1 MRRTV
6 AIFSLLAILF
16 STTTAQQV
24 IPLDAKGESCVTAV
38 DGKLNLSVAGVDF
51 TFSGEKKQEQSGSKK
66 SSFSFAGT
74 NMVKTN
80 HLALIE
86 LGSNFTVNNSFDKY
100 DGAVK
105 EALNFSNYK
114 SVVCTINLMT
124 MNVPLNPKRT
134 LGFTMGFGFAM
145 ENYTFANKVS
155 LKYENGLF
163 DVIQLDESIKKSKI
177 NINYIHIPLLFDWNI
192 RKGFFISA
200 GGVLDI
206 LMGSK
211 LSYKKPKT
219 TVEGRLPFNPVQV
232 GVTARIG
239 WNRLYAFANYSPLN
253 MYRKSTEISANRM
266 SVGVGLFF

>member
-1 MRRTV
+1 
-6 AIFSLLAILF
+6 
-16 STTTAQQV
+16 
-24 IPLDAKGESCVTAV
+24 
-38 DGKLNLSVAGVDF
+38 
-51 TFSGEKKQEQSGSKK
+51 
-66 SSFSFAGT
+66 
-74 NMVKTN
+74 
-80 HLALIE
+80 
-86 LGSNFTVNNSFDKY
+86 
-100 DGAVK
+100 
-105 EALNFSNYK
+105 
-114 SVVCTINLMT
+114 
-124 MNVPLNPKRT
+124 
-134 LGFTMGFGFAM
+134 M

-219 TVEGRLPFNPVQV
+219 TVESRLPLNPVQV